1 MAHIRPLDDRVLV
14 RPIETEAKTAGGI
27 ILPDTA
33 KEKSI
38 QGEIVAVG
46 PGKITGD
53 GVRVSLELK
62 LGDRVIYSKY
72 GGTEVKFDGQEFLL
86 LRENDVLAVFDK

>member
-1 MAHIRPLDDRVLV
+1 MVQIRPLDDRVLV
-14 RPIETEAKTAGGI
+14 KPIENELKTAGGI

-46 PGKITGD
+46 PGKMTPD

-86 LRENDVLAVFDK
+86 LREDDVLAVFNK